1 MRGLGGVQLSD
12 LENQLVD
19 KQAECE
25 RYPEGSG
32 RQSDQWRPF
41 VFCHDRRHFHDQRHR
56 RHFTDGYRTMPSS
69 GVVDAYSDSRRK
81 ERVSPRKRH
90 GQATRSTRPSPAKL
104 ALELAGKIKAI
115 STDQSGVAAIE
126 FGLFAIFLSLALVN
140 VVDVTMYLYQR
151 MQAENATEVA
161 AQAVWKTCD
170 LTVLPLTTD
179 CSTLAASVTAGQNAL
194 GSTSLGT
201 PVALVS
207 GSPTVGYYCVNS
219 SNALQYV
226 SNISSKPADCTAAG
240 TPSLQPRYYIQV
252 QTTYTYTPIF
262 PGMSISSTFPTPINR
277 TSLMR
282 LV

>member
-1 MRGLGGVQLSD
+1 MEMMAV
-12 LENQLVD
+12 
-19 KQAECE
+19 
-25 RYPEGSG
+25 
-32 RQSDQWRPF
+32 
-41 VFCHDRRHFHDQRHR
+41 RRCV
-56 RHFTDGYRTMPSS
+56 G
-69 GVVDAYSDSRRK
+69 
-81 ERVSPRKRH
+81 
-90 GQATRSTRPSPAKL
+90 
-104 ALELAGKIKAI
+104 
-115 STDQSGVAAIE
+115 AIE

-140 VVDVTMYLYQR
+140 VVEVRMYLYQR

-179 CSTLAASVTAGQNAL
+179 CSTLAASVTAVQNAL

-201 PVALVS
+201 RVALVS

-240 TPSLQPRYYIQV
+240 TPSLQPGYYIQV

-262 PGMSISSTFPTPINR
+262 PGMHITSTFPTPTNT
-277 TSLMR
+277 TSLIT
-282 LV
+282 LG